1 MVSPSEEVLISK
13 PPVVT
18 TMKANELNAQ
28 FLRTV
33 PTLRILAPNNNTI
46 ALQTTIRNISST
58 REDFVFD
65 ADRLIRLVIEDA
77 LNHLPSTAKTVTTP
91 PGGTYEGVSF
101 AKSNCGVSIVRSG
114 EAMEKGLRDACRA
127 IRIGK
132 IIIEKYES
140 FDSQK
145 ATLSVLY
152 AKLPDDVSL
161 RKVLLLYPIINTGA
175 TVIKAIQLLLER
187 NVKEANIILINLFA
201 TPKAI
206 KAVSS
211 RFTKVTIQTVDIHP
225 IVPVHFGRKYF
236 GTD

>member
-132 IIIEKYES
+132 IIIEN
-140 FDSQK
+140 
-145 ATLSVLY
+145 VLY